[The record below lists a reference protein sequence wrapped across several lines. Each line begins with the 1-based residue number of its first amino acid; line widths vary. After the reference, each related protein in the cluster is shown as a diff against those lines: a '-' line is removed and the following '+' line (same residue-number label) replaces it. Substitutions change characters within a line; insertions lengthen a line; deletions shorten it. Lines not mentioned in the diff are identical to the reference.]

1 MLTRDQLRTA
11 RTKFI
16 HRWHAAQTI
25 GERFDNDA
33 IGERFEHINHARS
46 LAEYIWRYGIFEESA
61 DGTGRVARQDIPYSL
76 REIAAPIAARGH
88 AHLRTAA
95 RYTWV
100 VEGQGGD
107 GPHPLGVRSAKAAEP
122 SSHQELRQ
130 YSEEHPDIEVFA
142 NRIVALHRG
151 MLRYYVQ
158 MRFLTPAE
166 ADYCRTHP
174 MPLFAPL
181 GGTEERGSD
190 PQAAQHAEERLE
202 DPIAALRGAFAR
214 NVYNA
219 LVARAR
225 AELLETVAR
234 HPEGR
239 SVATETTRPSRRGEF
254 TTTAI
259 IQGRRRRF
267 AIHDD
272 ALAAML
278 QSLYEEP
285 MPAVIRWLAAFKT
298 AVSAMITTMPMF
310 IVKNFFRDTLSGFVA
325 GRYWQV
331 PFLSTLTG
339 SVHAIHDLATGRSE
353 AMREYLLQG
362 GFYSALVESET
373 HVGDQG
379 PTAATVGRIRR
390 WGRRVVHV
398 LTRPAW
404 ITESG
409 TRVNQFRRARARG
422 ATNYAA
428 ARAAR
433 MVSAD
438 FANIGASRPWRMYVH
453 TVPFM
458 NAAIQGL
465 DQLYQIIRRR
475 ARTRRSE
482 PIWGRDRAQHVRKVL
497 AAGLCL
503 GMMTGA
509 VWLYNTSDD
518 ARLAAYQAETE
529 YEKASWVTLYDVA
542 GDRDIRLPTPF
553 QIGAVFMKAPE
564 VALDLAVSADT
575 LAGPRFVWSLVH
587 GNLAIGWIPA
597 IAQPVVEVRTN
608 RNFFGDEIIPAYM
621 LDWLPE
627 QQYFPRSTPEP
638 YRVAGRYLGV
648 SPLHVQTFAR
658 AWTGHLGN
666 AAVTGIDELMW
677 DARQNG
683 PKPFPRFAGM
693 ASGLASLQP
702 PPLRTITRYSN
713 EFYEIADW
721 FNAYARTVPER
732 HPARSVRT
740 AVNRVGRAAAEG
752 RRMGDA
758 IRASPE
764 YTREQKERGLN
775 RLYRQIDARFREALP
790 RMREFHRAA
799 RRADGPAEAGTR
811 MWEVV
816 DRSR

>member
-11 RTKFI
+11 RTKYV

-25 GERFDNDA
+25 GERLGNDA
-33 IGERFEHINHARS
+33 VGERFEHINHARS
-46 LAEYIWRYGIFEESA
+46 LAEYIWRYGVFEESA
-61 DGTGRVARQDIPYSL
+61 DGTGRVARQDIPHSL
-76 REIAAPIAARGH
+76 REIVAPVAARGR
-88 AHLRTAA
+88 AHLRNAA
-95 RYTWV
+95 RYTWIAA
-100 VEGQGGD
+100 GQGGD
-107 GPHPLGVRSAKAAEP
+107 GPDSRGVGGANAAEP
-122 SSHQELRQ
+122 SDHQELRR
-130 YSEEHPDIEVFA
+130 YVEEHPDIETFA
-142 NRIVALHRG
+142 DRIVALHRG

-166 ADYCRTHP
+166 AEYCRTHP

-181 GGTEERGSD
+181 GGVEERGSD
-190 PQAAQHAEERLE
+190 PQAVQHDDERLE
-202 DPIAALRGAFAR
+202 DPIAALRRAFAR

-225 AELLETVAR
+225 AELLETVTR

-239 SVATETTRPSRRGEF
+239 SVAAETTGPSRRGEC

-259 IQGRRRRF
+259 VQGRRRRF

-310 IVKNFFRDTLSGFVA
+310 IVKNFVRDTLSGFVA
-325 GRYWQV
+325 GRYWQI

-339 SVHAIHDLATGRSE
+339 SAHALHDLATGRSE

-379 PTAATVGRIRR
+379 ATVAAVGRFRSWCRR
-390 WGRRVVHV
+390 IVHV

-465 DQLYQIIRRR
+465 DQLYQIGRRR
-475 ARTRRSE
+475 ARARPSE
-482 PIWGRDRAQHVRKVL
+482 PLWGRDRARHVRKVL
-497 AAGLCL
+497 AAGLCP
-503 GMMTGA
+503 GVMTAA
-509 VWLYNTSDD
+509 VWRYNTSDE
-518 ARLAAYQAETE
+518 ARLAAYRAETE
-529 YEKASWVTLYDVA
+529 YEKAAWVTLYDVA

-564 VALDLAVSADT
+564 VALDLAAGTDT
-575 LAGPRFVWSLVH
+575 LAGPRFVWSLIH

-608 RNFFGDEIIPAYM
+608 RNFFGDEIIPTYM

-648 SPLHVQTFAR
+648 SPLQVQTFAR

-666 AAVTGIDELMW
+666 TAVTGIDELMW

-693 ASGLASLQP
+693 ASGLANLQP
-702 PPLRTITRYSN
+702 PPLRTVTRYSN

-732 HPARSVRT
+732 HPARGLRT
-740 AVNRVGRAAAEG
+740 AVNRVRRAAADD
-752 RRMGDA
+752 RRVGDA

-764 YTREQKERGLN
+764 YTRAQKERGLN
-775 RLYRQIDARFREALP
+775 RLYRQIDVRFQEALP

-799 RRADGPAEAGTR
+799 RRADSPAEAGAR